1 MKIYKSDRQK
11 AVAFSEEMSEL
22 GFVTEVKMV
31 DLKTIPVWEITL
43 TAMKPMKTVNMF
55 TETMGAQQ

>member
-11 AVAFSEEMSEL
+11 ALSFSEEMSEL
-22 GFVTEVKMV
+22 GFISEIKMV

-43 TAMKPMKTVNMF
+43 TAMKPMKPTKI
-55 TETMGAQQ
+55 TETAEARR